1 MTKKYLVSVVENIC
15 SGPGAARSVKRL
27 QVCSPCSALAP
38 NLGPAVGCWRLV
50 TATIQPP
57 EPEPERERA
66 IVTVITNAGNIK
78 CIIFTQLVILDH
90 LWFWPWFIN
99 RLSQLLN
106 WRNMYGMVWCEIGS
120 IYVWIYASFIC
131 AISLPPI
138 TFALKMFRLF
148 NTNIQSIN
156 YFYIGCK
163 SAWDCHS
170 CNWSPDSANFSHHD
184 LTHPQPHYYFAFIFF
199 YPFEIFFKK
208 WWYISSA
215 LRRCDLVSSAIC
227 AGRGHSG
234 V

>member
-15 SGPGAARSVKRL
+15 CGPGAARSVKRL

-106 WRNMYGMVWCEIGS
+106 WRNMYVWDWFHLCLDLCFFHLRNI
-120 IYVWIYASFIC
+120 
-131 AISLPPI
+131 I
-138 TFALKMFRLF
+138 TTNHLRIENVPFVQYKYSKYQLF
-148 NTNIQSIN
+148 LH
-156 YFYIGCK
+156 
-163 SAWDCHS
+163 W
-170 CNWSPDSANFSHHD
+170 
-184 LTHPQPHYYFAFIFF
+184 L
-199 YPFEIFFKK
+199 
-208 WWYISSA
+208 
-215 LRRCDLVSSAIC
+215 
-227 AGRGHSG
+227 
-234 V
+234 

>member
-106 WRNMYGMVWCEIGS
+106 WRNMYGMVCVRLVPFMFG
-120 IYVWIYASFIC
+120 FI
-131 AISLPPI
+131 L
-138 TFALKMFRLF
+138 L
-148 NTNIQSIN
+148 
-156 YFYIGCK
+156 
-163 SAWDCHS
+163 
-170 CNWSPDSANFSHHD
+170 
-184 LTHPQPHYYFAFIFF
+184 
-199 YPFEIFFKK
+199 
-208 WWYISSA
+208 SSA
-215 LRRCDLVSSAIC
+215 QYHYHQSPSHRNCSVCSIQIFKVSTISTLVVNQPGIATH
-227 AGRGHSG
+227 ATGHPTRPTFHIMTSHIHSLIITLLLYFLIRLKYFSKSG
-234 V
+234 DIFQVLSDAAT